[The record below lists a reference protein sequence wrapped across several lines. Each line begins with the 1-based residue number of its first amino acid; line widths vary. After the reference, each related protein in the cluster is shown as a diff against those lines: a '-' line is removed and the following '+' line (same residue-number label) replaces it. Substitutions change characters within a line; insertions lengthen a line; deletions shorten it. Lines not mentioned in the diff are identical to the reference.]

1 MKMKSLFGSVLAGLL
16 LCLLGPAPGSWAQS
30 SAGSPVDPV
39 VADVVRMID
48 VGVEPELVLQW
59 LESSGRRPAPL
70 SADDVIALSQ
80 AQVPREVIQAL
91 LDLASQPAPPT
102 AAPRPAAPVYATP
115 SPSTP
120 GYRPDRTAAPQT
132 TPPGECCLVE
142 VSVEYRAPAIIEGD
156 NTAQPNPYL
165 FIYVDGN
172 FLARVEPAGNIAA
185 QGPVRIKTQ
194 LEPGPHR
201 IRLTRELHLK
211 SDALGKNPA
220 WDHETT
226 VNPLAVDL
234 QVEAGGNYNLDI
246 RWVQGEF
253 SLKKPFSWR
262 WSRNGA
268 EIAAE
273 KNVGEFL
280 NKWAFLCED
289 VEVSRDNGAIS
300 DWRARDRLKDCVRWP
315 DLWGTDTP
323 TREQVLADLQQHDF
337 DPPVSY
343 VGRLN

>member
-1 MKMKSLFGSVLAGLL
+1 V
-16 LCLLGPAPGSWAQS
+16 LCLLGPAQGSWAQAT
-30 SAGSPVDPV
+30 AGAPVDPV

-80 AQVPREVIQAL
+80 AQVPREVIQAI
-91 LDLASQPAPPT
+91 LDLASQSAPPAAAPGPPAP
-102 AAPRPAAPVYATP
+102 AYATP
-115 SPSTP
+115 SPATPNYPSPGAPAPQVPTP
-120 GYRPDRTAAPQT
+120 GD
-132 TPPGECCLVE
+132 CCLVE
-142 VSVEYRAPAIIEGD
+142 VSVEYRAPAVIEGD
-156 NTAQPNPYL
+156 NAVQPSPYL

-172 FLARVEPAGNIAA
+172 FLARVEPEGNIAA
-185 QGPVRIKTQ
+185 RGPVRIKTQ

-201 IRLTRELHLK
+201 VRLTRELHLK
-211 SDALGKNPA
+211 SDALGKDPA

-226 VNPLAVDL
+226 VNPVAVDL
-234 QVEAGGNYNLDI
+234 QVEAGGNYNLDL

-300 DWRARDRLKDCVRWP
+300 DWRARDRLKDCVRWS
-315 DLWGTDTP
+315 DLWPENVP
-323 TREQVLADLQQHDF
+323 TRQQVLADLQQHDF
-337 DPPVSY
+337 NPPVSY
-343 VGRLN
+343 VGRVD